1 MNLQKRKYHQGNLQK
16 HYPNIDL
23 NLHMVFF
30 GRGKLILFLVFLVD
44 VVKNIVKRKFIT
56 GICES
61 NDHVNEVEHISTNVD
76 DV

>member
-1 MNLQKRKYHQGNLQK
+1 
-16 HYPNIDL
+16 
-23 NLHMVFF
+23 MVFF

-61 NDHVNEVEHISTNVD
+61 NDHVNEVENISTNVD